1 MYKIQLLVFC
11 LLSLCSCR
19 KTKNEAI
26 ISPSKHYQ
34 LQFSINESNVDLT
47 KYKCIILKLY
57 NSHRE
62 LLSTLQTGA
71 SDYSKWSI
79 GWHPVNDTI
88 IFGSRDIG
96 NYAYRIVNSKSLE
109 QIKITPEFNRL
120 ADSIFN
126 KKYK

>member
-11 LLSLCSCR
+11 LLSLCSC
-19 KTKNEAI
+19 KQTNNKAI

-34 LQFSINESNVDLT
+34 LQFSINESHTDAT

-62 LLSTLQTGA
+62 LLSTLQTGV

-88 IFGSRDIG
+88 IVGSKDIG
-96 NYAYRIVNSKSLE
+96 NYAYRIVNSKNLKE
-109 QIKITPEFNRL
+109 IKITPAFNLL
-120 ADSIFN
+120 ADSIYN